1 MVWLFG
7 WDKKLKRDFEF
18 EYSKG
23 RADMFRSAFFI
34 TCRQSVYAGVI
45 LLQFIMFGKQKCYS
59 IYSAGK
65 LQRF

>member
-45 LLQFIMFGKQKCYS
+45 LLQFIMFGKKV
-59 IYSAGK
+59 
-65 LQRF
+65 L